1 MTGKNV
7 TIIVDTDTKLSK
19 GLKQAELDGKLRIE
33 RTDLKTRPKKQVVGN
48 MKIRTKE
55 QEQLMDWD
63 NELRFESVE
72 YSDTKVCDI
81 AKKNL

>member
-1 MTGKNV
+1 
-7 TIIVDTDTKLSK
+7 
-19 GLKQAELDGKLRIE
+19 
-33 RTDLKTRPKKQVVGN
+33 

-55 QEQLMDWD
+55 QKQLMDWD

-81 AKKNL
+81 AKKSL